1 MNNWNILLED
11 ADNGLT
17 IATVLEVPSL
27 QTTDRTK
34 QGAIKKVTQL
44 LEKRLAKAEI
54 IQISVSSESKSTT
67 SKNSL
72 MEFAGIFQDDS
83 DFEDIVAELQAERQ
97 DSSE

>member
-44 LEKRLAKAEI
+44 LEKRLAKAEVV
-54 IQISVSSESKSTT
+54 QISTFSERSK

-72 MEFAGIFQDDS
+72 MEFAGMFEDDS
-83 DFEDIVAELQAERQ
+83 DFADIVAELQAERK
-97 DSSE
+97 DSSEV

>member
-11 ADNGLT
+11 TDNGFT
-17 IATVLEVPSL
+17 SATVLEVPNL
-27 QTTDRTK
+27 KTTDKTK

-54 IQISVSSESKSTT
+54 IQISTSSESST

-72 MEFAGIFQDDS
+72 MEFAGIFKDDS
-83 DFEDIVAELQAERQ
+83 DFADIVAEFQAERE
-97 DSSE
+97 DSNET